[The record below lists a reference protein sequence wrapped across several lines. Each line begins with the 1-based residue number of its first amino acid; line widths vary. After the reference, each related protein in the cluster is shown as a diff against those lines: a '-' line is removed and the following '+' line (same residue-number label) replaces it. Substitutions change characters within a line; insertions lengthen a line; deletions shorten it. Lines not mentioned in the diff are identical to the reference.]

1 MDGHAGELTLTLT
14 LTLTLNPNPI
24 EHLAVDG
31 HAGELV
37 ARDVDEPVVAHEH
50 HVLLPLEVLAWRG
63 SVWRLGV
70 GARGLGGS
78 GKG

>member
-1 MDGHAGELTLTLT
+1 M
-14 LTLTLNPNPI
+14 
-24 EHLAVDG
+24 DG

-63 SVWRLGV
+63 SV
-70 GARGLGGS
+70 RGLGAGARCGGS
-78 GKG
+78 VWGLGVASRGLG